1 MALNV
6 GPANKRRAHAGN
18 NVWNVLQAVAKSHFD
33 FFKSVSGQLT
43 FLSYFRIPPRRS
55 ISEDVS
61 LRGQPLGASKGLT
74 A

>member
-6 GPANKRRAHAGN
+6 GPAKKRRAHAGG

-33 FFKSVSGQLT
+33 FFTSVSGQLT
-43 FLSYFRIPPRRS
+43 ELSYLESAGPVDIRLESCAESAQQSF
-55 ISEDVS
+55 
-61 LRGQPLGASKGLT
+61 QGLT